1 MKLPMGND
9 VTIMLDPNSSSP
21 NNMRIATVKN
31 IEARSNN
38 KESDADAETKKK
50 LDGIKMQQETFS
62 QKLIREY
69 LPTLDQENKEVY
81 ALLQKAYDANIIP
94 QQFRN
99 IEGVYYLYDYLSTS
113 NQSLSEALMQ
123 ANLEAIKSKLDNM
136 IKLQSAQIIQ
146 QAQTNARLD
155 NIQAQNQRLQEL
167 SEATKNNTAVAA
179 KYAQIAAVNAEV
191 SLKLQAQQLAYQ
203 KAEFWLK

>member
-69 LPTLDQENKEVY
+69 LPTLNKEISSTI
-81 ALLQKAYDANIIP
+81 ALLKKAYSANIIP
-94 QQFRN
+94 LQFRN

-167 SEATKNNTAVAA
+167 SEATMNNTAVAA